1 MIQFKNMKIIVGLGN
16 PDDKY
21 KNTRHNIGR
30 DFVEAFRK
38 KNKFEDWSS
47 HKKSNSLISKGEFN
61 GENITLVLPE
71 TYMNNSGKTLVE
83 FVKTKKQAGETLV
96 LHDDLDLGVGKLKI
110 SFNKNSGGQKGVDS
124 IIKLIKTK
132 EFPRLRIG
140 IAPVTPSGKIKKVSG
155 EDAVVKHVLSKFK
168 ASELEYLKKVEKNVQ
183 KGIELFIEKGHVL
196 ATNEINSW

>member
-1 MIQFKNMKIIVGLGN
+1 MKIIVGLGN

-30 DFVEAFRK
+30 DFVEVFRK
-38 KNKFEDWSS
+38 KNKFEDWNF

-61 GENITLVLPE
+61 GENITLILPQ
-71 TYMNNSGKTLVE
+71 TYMNDSGKTLLE
-83 FVKTKKQAGETLV
+83 FVKTKKQALETIV
-96 LHDDLDLGVGKLKI
+96 IHDDLDLGVGKLKI
-110 SFNKNSGGQKGVDS
+110 SFNKNSGGQKGIDS
-124 IIKLIKTK
+124 IIRLIKTK

-155 EDAVVKHVLSKFK
+155 DDAVVKHVLSKFK
-168 ASELEYLKKVEKNVQ
+168 PTELESLKKVEKNVL

>member
-1 MIQFKNMKIIVGLGN
+1 MKIIVGLGN

-30 DFVEAFRK
+30 DFVESFRK
-38 KNKFEDWSS
+38 KNKFEDWNF

-61 GENITLVLPE
+61 GENVTLILPE
-71 TYMNNSGKTLVE
+71 TYMNNSGKAVAE
-83 FVKTKKQAGETLV
+83 FVKTKKQAIETLV
-96 LHDDLDLGVGKLKI
+96 IYDELDLGVGKLKL
-110 SFNKNSGGQKGVDS
+110 SFNKNSGGHKGVES

-155 EDAVVKHVLSKFK
+155 EEAVVKHVLTKFK
-168 ASELEYLKKVEKNVQ
+168 PTELESLKKVEKNVLQ
-183 KGIELFIEKGHVL
+183 AIEIFIDKGHFL
-196 ATNEINSW
+196 GANEINSW